1 MISIKNLSFA
11 FKKGKPLFNNLSLE
25 METGKIYGLF
35 GLNGAGKTTLLNHMS
50 GMLFPKEGECLLNGK
65 PAYNRTP
72 DMLSELIIVPEQFT
86 LPTMTGE
93 TYVTIHA
100 PFYPRF
106 DHSLFDEVIK
116 EFEIDITSSIPELS
130 YGQRKKFLIA
140 FALATNTKVLLMD
153 EPTNGLDIPSK
164 SQFRRIVASLDTS
177 NRCTVISTHQV
188 RDLGAMIDQLTVIKN
203 GEVVFDRGIESIQK
217 ALAFRKFK
225 PEQEIHYIYGEE
237 ILGGIHAVCKST
249 DDNGDLQSEE
259 IDLELLFNAI
269 ISKTDEINNQ
279 FTKTGRTQ

>member
-11 FKKGKPLFNNLSLE
+11 FKKNSPLFNALSLE
-25 METGKIYGLF
+25 MRPGSIYGLF
-35 GLNGAGKTTLLNHMS
+35 GLNGAGKTTLLNHIS
-50 GMLFPKEGECLLNGK
+50 GMLFPTEGECKLNGE
-65 PAYNRTP
+65 PSRNRTP
-72 DMLSELIIVPEQFT
+72 GQLSELFVVPEQFR
-86 LPTMTGE
+86 LPAMTGKKYLE
-93 TYVTIHA
+93 IHS

-106 DHSLFDEVIK
+106 DHSLFDSIIG
-116 EFEIDITSSIPELS
+116 EFEVDISSSIPELS

-140 FALATNTKVLLMD
+140 FALATNTRVLLMD

-177 NRCTVISTHQV
+177 ERCTVISTHQV

-203 GEVVFDRGIESIQK
+203 GEVVFDQNLETIQN
-217 ALAFRKFK
+217 ALLFRKIK
-225 PEQEIHYIYGEE
+225 PEQEAGFIYGEE
-237 ILGGIHAVCKST
+237 ILGGMHAVCKSEAE
-249 DDNGDLQSEE
+249 NGDFQTEE

-279 FTKTGRTQ
+279 FAHTGRKQ